1 MKTLLLVY
9 EKNYIFFPTFQS
21 DTIQIEALWKSR
33 RYQYCFWTKVF
44 RKLRIPTGLWF
55 PFFGGNWIKQMDS
68 FGKVIVFDAAYEPII
83 GKWLKKFNI
92 PIYIYMWDGKNRERL
107 SGKQLFPVLSFNPK
121 DEKLGMI
128 YQQSFYYRDYVKEI
142 PRSEEYD
149 FFYCGRLKNRTEE
162 VKKICTFLIDRG
174 FSVYFHIV
182 SDKETDWDGKIRI
195 RTDELT
201 YRENIEFSA
210 KSKAILNIVNP
221 DEKGTITLRCLEA
234 MYLEKKLVT
243 NDAEIRNL
251 DFYNENNIFVLDEQM
266 DLETQ
271 FVQLKEFMTVPYQRL
286 SQEILDKYDMNNV
299 NFGL

>member
-9 EKNYIFFPTFQS
+9 DKNFIFFPVFQS
-21 DTIQIEALWKSR
+21 DTIQIEALWKDR

-44 RKLRIPTGLWF
+44 RKLHIPTGLWF

-68 FGKVIVFDAAYEPII
+68 VEKIIVFDAVYEPVI

-107 SGKQLFPVLSFNPK
+107 SEKQLFPVLSFNSR
-121 DEKLGMI
+121 DTKLGMI
-128 YQQSFYYRDYVKEI
+128 YQQSFYYRDYVREL

-149 FFYCGRLKNRTEE
+149 FFYCGWLKNRTEE
-162 VKKICTFLIDRG
+162 VKKICTFLIDSG

-182 SDKETDWDGKIRI
+182 SDKEADWDGKIQI
-195 RTDELT
+195 RTDELP
-201 YRENIEFSA
+201 YREIVEFSA
-210 KSKAILNIVNP
+210 KSKAIINIVNP
-221 DEKGTITLRCLEA
+221 GEKGTITLRCLEA

-243 NDAEIRNL
+243 NDSEIRNL

-271 FVQLKEFMTVPYQRL
+271 LVQLKEFMTVPYQRL
-286 SQEILDKYDMNNV
+286 PQEILYKYDMNNV
-299 NFGL
+299 TFGS